1 MKKLFALFALSLSL
15 LASTCTAPARAQD
28 HSWPQYSLGSQLHP
42 FGIGIL
48 QRLLNGRGYRV
59 GMDSA
64 FGAQT
69 RAALIRFQKAKGL
82 KPTGTTTGPTWEKL
96 IVRVRRGSKGQAVY
110 AVQEMLSL
118 LDFKTKADG
127 VFGSGSERVL
137 KSFQKAHDLE
147 ADGIV
152 GPQTWS
158 ALVMESAMKY
168 E

>member
-15 LASTCTAPARAQD
+15 LASTCTAPAQAKD
-28 HSWPQYSLGSQLHP
+28 LSWPEYRQGTMIHP

-59 GMDSA
+59 KMDSM
-64 FGAQT
+64 FGTQT
-69 RAALIRFQKAKGL
+69 RSALIRFQKAKGL
-82 KPTGTTTGPTWEKL
+82 KPTGTSTGPTWEKL
-96 IVRVRRGSKGQAVY
+96 IVRVRRGSRGQAVF
-110 AVQEMLSL
+110 AVQEMLTL
-118 LDFKTKADG
+118 LDFKTRADG
-127 VFGSGSERVL
+127 VFGSGTERAV
-137 KSFQKAHDLE
+137 KSFQKARDLE

-152 GPQTWS
+152 GPRTWS